1 MIDDVLDLVNAQ
13 RLTYIYVDLH
23 LQSRE
28 NSLLSPN
35 PSWLTSGGVGGNTP
49 SPKEESAAANPP
61 STTTLPSHPLAAML
75 QQPSPHPSS
84 SKKSIPPIPPS
95 SSVQR
100 PPLPPPNDVNSSLL
114 SDSGEEVSRKQQFLD
129 LISEESSPDRSRA
142 ATTGS
147 EDALHKRNNSLLPP
161 SGSIHAISSMLPKLT
176 EDDGCIETSDG
187 CEDNS
192 NTMDEIQ
199 KTHFVR
205 VSFVVPISDRSLSS
219 IKSGARTQVS
229 LLRRGKYF
237 DFIALTMFID
247 CITLNFD
254 TVSLTLKW
262 PICTK

>member
-1 MIDDVLDLVNAQ
+1 LIDDVLDLVNAQ
-13 RLTYIYVDLH
+13 RLTSIHVDLH

-49 SPKEESAAANPP
+49 SPKDESAAANPP
-61 STTTLPSHPLAAML
+61 STTTLPSHPLAAL
-75 QQPSPHPSS
+75 PSPHSSS
-84 SKKSIPPIPPS
+84 SKKGVIPIPPS

-100 PPLPPPNDVNSSLL
+100 PPLPPSNDVNSSLL
-114 SDSGEEVSRKQQFLD
+114 SDSGEEVSRNQQFLD

-176 EDDGCIETSDG
+176 EDDGCIETSNG

-192 NTMDEIQ
+192 NDEIQ

-237 DFIALTMFID
+237 DFIALD
-247 CITLNFD
+247 N
-254 TVSLTLKW
+254 VY
-262 PICTK
+262 